1 MVHALCNFFKKM
13 VRYIAKRLISSIIVL
28 LIVSLVVFFAMKAA
42 PGDPAAMMLGPEA
55 AEPEMKPVLEAL
67 RIKMGLNRPV
77 HVQYFIWLKDL
88 LSGDFGKS
96 IRNDLPVLPLIIGRI
111 PATLELLLVG
121 LFIGIILALPGGI
134 ISAIKRGSFTD
145 YTISFLSA
153 SGIAIPG
160 FWFGLLLILIFSVNL
175 KLLPASGYVPF
186 FENPLENLKRV
197 ILPGISLGLYLAAY
211 ITRFLR
217 TDMLAVLRADYI
229 LTARAKG
236 LDETRVILV
245 HALKNSL
252 ISVLTILGILIGS
265 LLGGVVII
273 EQVFGWSGVGWLS
286 IQAISLR
293 DYPMVQGIVLF
304 AAASFILANLIVDI
318 LYGLV
323 DPRVREI

>member
-286 IQAISLR
+286 IQAISVR

-323 DPRVREI
+323 DPRVKEL

>member
-1 MVHALCNFFKKM
+1 M

-134 ISAIKRGSFTD
+134 ISAIKRGSLTD

>member
-1 MVHALCNFFKKM
+1 M

-134 ISAIKRGSFTD
+134 ISAIKRGSLTD

-286 IQAISLR
+286 IQAISVR

-323 DPRVREI
+323 DPRVKEL

>member
-1 MVHALCNFFKKM
+1 M

-28 LIVSLVVFFAMKAA
+28 LIVSLVVFFEINAA
-42 PGDPAAMMLGPEA
+42 PGDPAAMLLGPEA

-67 RIKMGLNRPV
+67 IIKMGLNRPV

-96 IRNDLPVLPLIIGRI
+96 IRNELPVLPLIIGRI

-134 ISAIKRGSFTD
+134 ISAIKRGSITD

-286 IQAISLR
+286 IQAISVR

-323 DPRVREI
+323 DPRVKEL

>member
-1 MVHALCNFFKKM
+1 M

-121 LFIGIILALPGGI
+121 LFIGIFLALPGGI
-134 ISAIKRGSFTD
+134 ISAIKRGSLTD

-286 IQAISLR
+286 IQAISVR

-323 DPRVREI
+323 DPRVKEL

>member
-1 MVHALCNFFKKM
+1 ML
-13 VRYIAKRLISSIIVL
+13 RYIVKRLISSVIVL

-55 AEPEMKPVLEAL
+55 AEPEMKPALEAL
-67 RIKMGLNRPV
+67 RIKMGLNKPV

-96 IRNDLPVLPLIIGRI
+96 IRNELPVLPLIIGRI
-111 PATLELLLVG
+111 PATLEFLLVG

-134 ISAIKRGSFTD
+134 ISAIKRGSITD

>member
-1 MVHALCNFFKKM
+1 M

-286 IQAISLR
+286 IQAISVR

-323 DPRVREI
+323 DPRVKEL

>member
-286 IQAISLR
+286 IQAISVR

-323 DPRVREI
+323 DPRVKEI

>member
-197 ILPGISLGLYLAAY
+197 ILPGLSLGLYLAAY

-286 IQAISLR
+286 IQAISVR

-323 DPRVREI
+323 DPRVKEL

>member
-1 MVHALCNFFKKM
+1 ML
-13 VRYIAKRLISSIIVL
+13 RYILKRLLSSVIVL
-28 LIVSLVVFFAMKAA
+28 FIVSLVVFLAMKAA

-67 RIKMGLNRPV
+67 RIKMGLNKPV

-96 IRNDLPVLPLIIGRI
+96 IRNELPVLPIIIGRI
-111 PATLELLLVG
+111 PATVELLIVG

-134 ISAIKRGSFTD
+134 ISAIKRGTLTD
-145 YTISFLSA
+145 YAISFLSA

-160 FWFGLLLILIFSVNL
+160 FWFGLLLILLFSVNL

-186 FENPLENLKRV
+186 FEDPLENLKRV

-217 TDMLAVLRADYI
+217 TDMLAVLREDYI

-236 LDETRVILV
+236 LDETRIILI

-304 AAASFILANLIVDI
+304 AAASFILANLVVDI

-323 DPRVREI
+323 DPRVREF

>member
-1 MVHALCNFFKKM
+1 M

-55 AEPEMKPVLEAL
+55 VEPEMKPVLEAL

-286 IQAISLR
+286 IQAISVR

-323 DPRVREI
+323 DPRVKEL

>member
-1 MVHALCNFFKKM
+1 ML
-13 VRYIAKRLISSIIVL
+13 RYIVKRLISSVIVL

-55 AEPEMKPVLEAL
+55 AEPEMKPVLDAL

-96 IRNDLPVLPLIIGRI
+96 IRNELPVLPLIIGRI

-121 LFIGIILALPGGI
+121 LFIGIILSLPVGI
-134 ISAIKRGSFTD
+134 ISAIKRGSITD

>member
-160 FWFGLLLILIFSVNL
+160 FWF
-175 KLLPASGYVPF
+175 
-186 FENPLENLKRV
+186 
-197 ILPGISLGLYLAAY
+197 
-211 ITRFLR
+211 
-217 TDMLAVLRADYI
+217 
-229 LTARAKG
+229 
-236 LDETRVILV
+236 
-245 HALKNSL
+245 
-252 ISVLTILGILIGS
+252 
-265 LLGGVVII
+265 
-273 EQVFGWSGVGWLS
+273 
-286 IQAISLR
+286 
-293 DYPMVQGIVLF
+293 
-304 AAASFILANLIVDI
+304 
-318 LYGLV
+318 
-323 DPRVREI
+323 

>member
-1 MVHALCNFFKKM
+1 M

-134 ISAIKRGSFTD
+134 ISAIKRGSLTD

-286 IQAISLR
+286 IQAISVR

-323 DPRVREI
+323 APRVREI

>member
-134 ISAIKRGSFTD
+134 ISAMKRGSFTD

-286 IQAISLR
+286 IQAISVR

-323 DPRVREI
+323 DPRVKEL